1 MKVLRTICLAVL
13 PFAMFAAGFSAVGS
27 GTAGA
32 TAPSVT
38 VASIVPSPN
47 QANDT
52 NLLNGISCS
61 SVSSCMAVGAHYDGS
76 SADETLIESWD
87 GANWSIVTSPNQGS
101 DDNILYGVSCFSP
114 TFCTA
119 VGQFYDGN
127 LSQTLIESWD
137 GANWSIVANTPN
149 QSAGD
154 NVLNAVSCSSATSCT
169 AVGNYYDASA
179 STPKTLIESWNGGS
193 WSIVPSPS
201 PGSSNNDL
209 SGVSCTSS
217 SNCTAVGYFTN
228 STNNTLVESWNGLE
242 WVVVSSPNLGNGA
255 NELSGVS
262 CSSPTSCNAVGDYD
276 NTSAGNYETLAENW
290 NGSQWVVV
298 PSPSPSATSTNVLKG
313 ISCLSSSWC
322 LAVGYDLQSNQ
333 FQTLIES
340 WNGSE
345 WSVIPNP
352 SPTPDLGS
360 SNVLEGVACASA
372 TSCSAAGYSF
382 GGSTPNQTLIVAVQS
397 SPFAP
402 SGVAATPGNAKAT
415 VNWSASPGTVTSYT
429 ATATPGGASCTT
441 ATTSCVITGLTN
453 GSTYSVTVTAS
464 NAVGTSDSSD
474 PVSVTLPIPA
484 TLAATGSD
492 LMNPPWLAIALFG
505 LGGGALLVSRRRKTQ
520 PHS

>member
-1 MKVLRTICLAVL
+1 
-13 PFAMFAAGFSAVGS
+13 MFAAGFSAIGS
-27 GTAGA
+27 GSAGA

-52 NLLNGISCS
+52 NFLNGISCS
-61 SVSSCMAVGAHYDGS
+61 SVSSCMAVGAHYDG
-76 SADETLIESWD
+76 
-87 GANWSIVTSPNQGS
+87 
-101 DDNILYGVSCFSP
+101 
-114 TFCTA
+114 
-119 VGQFYDGN
+119 N
-127 LSQTLIESWD
+127 LNQTLIESWD

-149 QSAGD
+149 QSTGNNVLNAVSCSSATSCTAVGYYYD
-154 NVLNAVSCSSATSCT
+154 ASTSTPKTLIESWDGANWSIVANTPNQSTGNNVLNAVSCSSATSCT

-290 NGSQWVVV
+290 NGSHWVVV
-298 PSPSPSATSTNVLKG
+298 PSPSPSATSSNLLTG

-322 LAVGYDLQSNQ
+322 LAVGYDSQSNQ
-333 FQTLIES
+333 LQTLIES

-352 SPTPDLGS
+352 SPTPDLGP

-372 TSCSAAGYSF
+372 TSCSAAGYSY
-382 GGSTPNQTLIVAVQS
+382 GGFTPNQTLIVAVQS

>member
-1 MKVLRTICLAVL
+1 MKVLGTICLTVL
-13 PFAMFAAGFSAVGS
+13 PFALFAAGFSAVGS
-27 GTAGA
+27 GSAGA

-38 VASIVPSPN
+38 VASIVSSPN
-47 QANDT
+47 QTNDT
-52 NLLNGISCS
+52 NGLEGISCS
-61 SVSSCMAVGAHYDGS
+61 SVSSCMAVGSHYHGS
-76 SADETLIESWD
+76 SANQTLVESWD

-101 DDNILYGVSCFSP
+101 NFNTLYGVSCFSP
-114 TFCTA
+114 TSCTA
-119 VGQFYDGN
+119 VGTFNNGTFN
-127 LSQTLIESWD
+127 QTLIESWD
-137 GANWSIVANTPN
+137 GANWSIVADTPN
-149 QSAGD
+149 QPNGA
-154 NVLNAVSCSSATSCT
+154 NVLYAVSCSSATSCT
-169 AVGNYYDASA
+169 AVGNYYDTSA

-228 STNNTLVESWNGLE
+228 STDNTLVESWNGSE
-242 WVVVSSPNLGNGA
+242 WVVVPSPNLGSSA
-255 NELSGVS
+255 NQLIGVS
-262 CSSPTSCNAVGDYD
+262 CSSPTSCKAVGASY
-276 NTSAGNYETLAENW
+276 NTSNSNYETLAETW
-290 NGSQWVVV
+290 NGSEWVVV
-298 PSPSPSATSTNVLKG
+298 LSPSPSATNSNLLTG

-322 LAVGYDLQSNQ
+322 LAVGYDLQSNY

-340 WNGSE
+340 WNGSV
-345 WSVIPNP
+345 WSVVPNP
-352 SPTPDLGS
+352 SPTPDLGP
-360 SNVLEGVACASA
+360 SNLLLGVACASA
-372 TSCSAAGYSF
+372 TSCSAAGYSY
-382 GGSTPNQTLIVAVQS
+382 GTTAPSQTLIVAVQS

-402 SGVAATPGNAKAT
+402 SGVAATPGNAQAT

-429 ATATPGGASCTT
+429 ATATPGGARCTT
-441 ATTSCVITGLTN
+441 WTTSCVITGLTN